1 MAESSEFGVRSW
13 EYLSPNSELRTKK
26 EVVMPKK
33 VLLVEDSLTDA
44 AIVKEILEKEDVDV
58 AVAGTGNEGVKLAE
72 KIKPDLVILDL
83 ILPDISGF
91 EVCAKLKQDVSLNN
105 AIIVIFSVK
114 DSIEDIS
121 KAFQLGAD
129 DYVIK
134 PPQPEFLV
142 KKIRLYLGMR

>member
-1 MAESSEFGVRSW
+1 LAESSEFGVRSW

>member
-1 MAESSEFGVRSW
+1 
-13 EYLSPNSELRTKK
+13 
-26 EVVMPKK
+26 MPKK